1 MTTNTTHSAAND
13 AQLQSLFQYLRL
25 GEIKRLVHRFNDEL
39 GKRNLN
45 AISVISLEPT
55 EGRTFLVAVLAV
67 GTAFFLKKKVLV
79 IDTSL
84 QPEAGR
90 FHLERIF
97 SAAASEQTSS
107 KVVDLIVPLNSGPGT
122 GDPVD
127 FELKGLVEKN
137 KDRYDLMIFDTSPIN
152 KDSPDGMDPIIV
164 SKTAGAAVMV
174 LSPKTVS
181 TADFRK
187 VRNEMKDWEIP
198 ILGSVYNF
206 GKSQ

>member
-1 MTTNTTHSAAND
+1 MTED
-13 AQLQSLFQYLRL
+13 KQLQSLFQYLRL

-39 GKRNLN
+39 AKRDLN
-45 AISVISLEPT
+45 SISVISLEKS

-79 IDTSL
+79 IDTSA

-97 SAAASEQTSS
+97 SAATTENAAA

-137 KDRYDLMIFDTSPIN
+137 RDRYDLMIFDTSPVN
-152 KDSPDGMDPIIV
+152 SNSPDGMDPIIV

-174 LSPKTVS
+174 LSPKTVG

-187 VRNEMKDWEIP
+187 IKNEMKDWEIP

-206 GKSQ
+206 GKNQ